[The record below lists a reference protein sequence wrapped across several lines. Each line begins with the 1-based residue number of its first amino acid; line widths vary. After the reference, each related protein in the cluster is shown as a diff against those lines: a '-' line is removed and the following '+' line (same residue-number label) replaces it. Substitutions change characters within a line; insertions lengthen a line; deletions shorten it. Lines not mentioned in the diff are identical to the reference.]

1 MLKVREEI
9 TVSYKIDSLTDF
21 DVPSIF
27 GLYVMECAKDKSQ
40 MSTIAFIAQ
49 RWVCSILNDGK
60 ALNIKSDRFYS
71 TYMFVALNY
80 NENRVVFQLVE
91 KDELIHSFSMTPEEL
106 VDILNIETEVISG
119 VL

>member
-1 MLKVREEI
+1 MLKVREKI
-9 TVSYKIDSLTDF
+9 TILYKIDSLTDF
-21 DVPSIF
+21 DIPSIF

-49 RWVCSILNDGK
+49 RWICSVLNDGK
-60 ALNIKSDRFYS
+60 ALKIKSDRIYS
-71 TYMFVALNY
+71 TYMFVALNDA
-80 NENRVVFQLVE
+80 ENKVVFELVK
-91 KDELIHSFSMTPEEL
+91 KDELVHSFSMTPEEL